1 MFDNLGTA
9 LVQAL
14 GFFAVFGFFVYQTL
28 FADRKP
34 KNSISNPK
42 KTKISDTKELIKKEQ
57 KKGLF
62 NRKSKPVEDNIKV
75 QKKGLFGRKK
85 EVIKEE
91 IKPKKKGWFKQVKV
105 FKLYFDIFYTKNIF
119 SNFIV
124 YRIYQFEMN
133 YREIT
138 KKYSELLNKAEF
150 ATGRKEVV
158 GLLKKAAKLKSQI
171 EINY

>member
-28 FADRKP
+28 FADSKP
-34 KNSISNPK
+34 NSKLNPK
-42 KTKISDTKELIKKEQ
+42 KTKISDTKESVKKET

-62 NRKSKPVEDNIKV
+62 KKKSKPVEENLPV

-91 IKPKKKGWFKQVKV
+91 IKPKKKGWFK
-105 FKLYFDIFYTKNIF
+105 
-119 SNFIV
+119 
-124 YRIYQFEMN
+124 
-133 YREIT
+133 
-138 KKYSELLNKAEF
+138 
-150 ATGRKEVV
+150 
-158 GLLKKAAKLKSQI
+158 
-171 EINY
+171 

>member
-34 KNSISNPK
+34 KNTKSNPK
-42 KTKISDTKELIKKEQ
+42 KTKVSVTKGLIKKET

-62 NRKSKPVEDNIKV
+62 NRKSKPVEENLIV

-85 EVIKEE
+85 KLL
-91 IKPKKKGWFKQVKV
+91 KRRLNQRKK
-105 FKLYFDIFYTKNIF
+105 
-119 SNFIV
+119 
-124 YRIYQFEMN
+124 
-133 YREIT
+133 
-138 KKYSELLNKAEF
+138 
-150 ATGRKEVV
+150 V
-158 GLLKKAAKLKSQI
+158 GLNS
-171 EINY
+171 

>member
-28 FADRKP
+28 FADSEP
-34 KNSISNPK
+34 KNSKLNLK
-42 KTKISDTKELIKKEQ
+42 KTKISEKKASIKQEP

-62 NRKSKPVEDNIKV
+62 NRKSKPVEENLTV

-91 IKPKKKGWFKQVKV
+91 IKPKKKGWFK
-105 FKLYFDIFYTKNIF
+105 
-119 SNFIV
+119 
-124 YRIYQFEMN
+124 
-133 YREIT
+133 
-138 KKYSELLNKAEF
+138 
-150 ATGRKEVV
+150 
-158 GLLKKAAKLKSQI
+158 
-171 EINY
+171 

>member
-28 FADRKP
+28 FADSKT
-34 KNSISNPK
+34 KNAKLNPK
-42 KTKISDTKELIKKEQ
+42 KTKTSKTKESIKKES

-62 NRKSKPVEDNIKV
+62 NRKPKPVVENLTV

-91 IKPKKKGWFKQVKV
+91 IKPKKKGWFK
-105 FKLYFDIFYTKNIF
+105 
-119 SNFIV
+119 
-124 YRIYQFEMN
+124 
-133 YREIT
+133 
-138 KKYSELLNKAEF
+138 
-150 ATGRKEVV
+150 
-158 GLLKKAAKLKSQI
+158 
-171 EINY
+171 